1 MSVKCGMCFTIRMC
15 RLAAAHRKNR
25 LMLLG
30 SPPDMVHG
38 ILSHRIRTSAW
49 KRTRCSCLSIINY
62 IFTLKQSF
70 FIIRYFFKKSNTK
83 FLPPCCTCRNRE
95 SHAER
100 PRSCLFSLSMCA
112 RRGKIEPEKFPPAP
126 LGEQVSGTRGLCPQ
140 SLSVRVSLCRRFTL
154 QMTFFQ
160 RISFIFEQEEI
171 KWTTKPVFVMIP
183 NC

>member
-83 FLPPCCTCRNRE
+83 FLPPCCTCRNRGN
-95 SHAER
+95 HAER

-112 RRGKIEPEKFPPAP
+112 HRGKIEPEKLPTAP
-126 LGEQVSGTRGLCPQ
+126 LGNRFQAHGGFVRKAYPRKAFLYRLLCAGA
-140 SLSVRVSLCRRFTL
+140 SLCKRHFSKKSLLFLNRR
-154 QMTFFQ
+154 
-160 RISFIFEQEEI
+160 
-171 KWTTKPVFVMIP
+171 KWNGRQNRFSL
-183 NC
+183 